1 MLCGHS
7 NPLRYEWPQWRL
19 GLRPLASNLRPLIS
33 SLVIMEILSGIFQI
47 SLEQGLAYALVALG
61 IVISFRILAF
71 PDLTVD
77 GSFVLGGAVVARMI
91 VLGYQPLTGIALA
104 ILIGFAAGCAT
115 GLLNTRLKINSLL
128 AGILIMT
135 ILYSVN
141 LRVMGRSNTPLLN
154 YVTVLTPF
162 EQMEMRWLSVVFF
175 FAVVVFA
182 SKFLTDLFLHTQ
194 FGLAMRATGDNEQM
208 IRTLGVN
215 TDNITIFGLG
225 ISNAFVALSGALVAQ
240 HQGFADIGMGI
251 GMIVAGLAAIIIGET
266 LLRAKSVGMMT
277 LAAILGSF
285 IYRLIITIGLWLGLA
300 PTDLKMATG
309 AMVILA
315 LGFPALKKGKE
326 ERLHL
331 RGI

>member
-1 MLCGHS
+1 MD
-7 NPLRYEWPQWRL
+7 
-19 GLRPLASNLRPLIS
+19 
-33 SLVIMEILSGIFQI
+33 ILSGIFQI

-154 YVTVLTPF
+154 SVTLFTPF
-162 EQMEMRWLSVVFF
+162 EQMESRWLSVVLF
-175 FAVVVFA
+175 FALVVFA

-215 TDNITIFGLG
+215 TDNITVFGLG
-225 ISNAFVALSGALVAQ
+225 LSNAFVALSGALVAQ

>member
-1 MLCGHS
+1 
-7 NPLRYEWPQWRL
+7 
-19 GLRPLASNLRPLIS
+19 
-33 SLVIMEILSGIFQI
+33 MEILSGIFQI

-91 VLGYQPLTGIALA
+91 VLGYQPLTGVVLA
-104 ILIGFAAGCAT
+104 ILIGFSAGCAT

-154 YVTVLTPF
+154 YVTVFTSF
-162 EQMEMRWLSVVFF
+162 EQMEIRWLSVTLFF
-175 FAVVVFA
+175 GGIVLA
-182 SKFLTDLFLHTQ
+182 SKFLADLFLHTQ
-194 FGLAMRATGDNEQM
+194 VGLAMRATGDNEQM

-215 TDNITIFGLG
+215 TDNMTVLGLG
-225 ISNAFVALSGALVAQ
+225 ISNALVALSGALVAQ

-251 GMIVAGLAAIIIGET
+251 GMIVAGLASIIIGET
-266 LLRAKSVGMMT
+266 LLRARSVGMIT
-277 LAAILGSF
+277 FAAILGSCM
-285 IYRLIITIGLWLGLA
+285 YRLVITIGLWLGLA

-326 ERLHL
+326 ERIHL

>member
-1 MLCGHS
+1 MDIFL
-7 NPLRYEWPQWRL
+7 
-19 GLRPLASNLRPLIS
+19 
-33 SLVIMEILSGIFQI
+33 GIFQI

-77 GSFVLGGAVVARMI
+77 GSFVLGGAVVAKVI
-91 VLGYQPLTGIALA
+91 VLGYPPLTGIVLA
-104 ILIGFAAGCAT
+104 VLIGFAAGCAT
-115 GLLNTRLKINSLL
+115 GMLNTRLKINSLL

-154 YVTVLTPF
+154 YVTVFTPF
-162 EQMEMRWLSVVFF
+162 EQTEMRWLSIVLF
-175 FAVVVFA
+175 FALIVFA
-182 SKFLTDLFLHTQ
+182 GKFLTDLFLRTQ
-194 FGLAMRATGDNEQM
+194 IGLAMRATGDNEQM

-215 TDNITIFGLG
+215 TENMTVLGLG

-277 LAAILGSF
+277 FAAILGSF

>member
-1 MLCGHS
+1 M
-7 NPLRYEWPQWRL
+7 
-19 GLRPLASNLRPLIS
+19 
-33 SLVIMEILSGIFQI
+33 MDILLGIFQI
-47 SLEQGLAYALVALG
+47 SVEQGLAYALVALG

-77 GSFVLGGAVVARMI
+77 GSFVLGGAVVAKSI
-91 VLGYQPLTGIALA
+91 VLGYTPTIGIVLGVF
-104 ILIGFAAGCAT
+104 LGFIAGCAT
-115 GLLNTRLKINSLL
+115 GLLNTRLRINSLL

-141 LRVMGRSNTPLLN
+141 LRVMGRSNTPLIN
-154 YVTVLTPF
+154 YVTIFTPF
-162 EQMEMRWLSVVFF
+162 EQMEMRWLSVILFF
-175 FAVVVFA
+175 SLVVFA
-182 SKFLTDLFLHTQ
+182 GKFLTDLFLHTQ
-194 FGLAMRATGDNEQM
+194 IGLAMRATGDNEQM

-215 TDNITIFGLG
+215 TDNITVLGLG

-251 GMIVAGLAAIIIGET
+251 GMIVAGLASIIIGET
-266 LLRAKSVGMMT
+266 LLRAKSVGRMT
-277 LAAILGSF
+277 FAAVMGSF
-285 IYRLIITIGLWLGLA
+285 VYRLIITIGLWLGLA

-315 LGFPALKKGKE
+315 LGFPALTKGKE